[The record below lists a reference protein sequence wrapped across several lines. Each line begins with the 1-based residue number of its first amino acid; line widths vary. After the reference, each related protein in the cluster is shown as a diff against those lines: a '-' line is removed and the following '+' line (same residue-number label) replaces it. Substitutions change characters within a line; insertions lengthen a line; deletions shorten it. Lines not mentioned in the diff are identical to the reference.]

1 MKNNKKIS
9 IFLVIIMFFLIILS
23 ACGKIVQ
30 KEHEDIS
37 RTEFMMDTVIT
48 IKIYDKIDENV
59 FDAVF
64 DRLKEI
70 ENRMSKTIENSDISN
85 INAKAG
91 IEPVQVHDDVYY
103 VLKKALYFAKLSN
116 GAYEPTIGPLVE
128 LWNIKGEYENEV
140 KTLPD
145 ESKIHE
151 SLEKIDYNKLKLL
164 EDNKVFLKEKGMK
177 VDLGGI
183 VKGYA
188 ADETKRI
195 LKEKGVKSA
204 IIDLGGNIYAYGS
217 KPSGEAWKIGIQNPF
232 DLSNHIGIVNA
243 VDNSIV
249 TSGDYERYFEL
260 NGKRYHHIIDSKTG
274 YPSQNELSAVSVI
287 TKDSID
293 GDALS
298 TALFVLG
305 IQEGQELLEK
315 VNNANALF
323 ITKEKQV
330 YVPSSFED
338 NFKLKNNEFK
348 IMNNK

>member
-1 MKNNKKIS
+1 MKNKKIA
-9 IFLVIIMFFLIILS
+9 FVLLVIMFFMIILT
-23 ACGKIVQ
+23 ACGNIVQ
-30 KEHEDIS
+30 KEDDNIS

-48 IKIYDKIDENV
+48 IKIYDKIDENLLDTV
-59 FDAVF
+59 FE
-64 DRLKEI
+64 RLKEI
-70 ENRMSKTIENSDISN
+70 ENRMSKTIEKSDVSN

-91 IEPVQVHDDVYY
+91 IEAVQVHEDVYY
-103 VLKKALYFAKLSN
+103 VLEKALYFAKLTN

-128 LWNIKGEYENEV
+128 LWNIKGQNESEV
-140 KTLPD
+140 KSLPD
-145 ESKIHE
+145 ENDIHE
-151 SLEKIDYNKLKLL
+151 ALEKVDYKKLQLL

-188 ADETKRI
+188 ADEIKRI

-217 KPSGEAWKIGIQNPF
+217 KTSGEAWKIGVQNPF
-232 DLSNHIGIVNA
+232 DLSNYIGIINA

-249 TSGDYERYFEL
+249 TSGGYERYFEL

-287 TKDSID
+287 SKDSID

-298 TALFVLG
+298 TALFILG
-305 IQEGQELLEK
+305 IEEGQELLKE
-315 VNNANALF
+315 VDNVDALF

-330 YVPSSFED
+330 FVPLSLED
-338 NFKLKNNEFK
+338 KFKLKNSEFN
-348 IMNNK
+348 IMNNN